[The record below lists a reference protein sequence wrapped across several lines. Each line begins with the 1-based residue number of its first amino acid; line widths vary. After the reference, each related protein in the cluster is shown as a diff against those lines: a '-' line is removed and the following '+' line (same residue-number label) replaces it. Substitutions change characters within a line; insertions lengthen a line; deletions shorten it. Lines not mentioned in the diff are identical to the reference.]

1 MFKQI
6 RSVND
11 YVETHKQ
18 QHPPARR
25 SREYRR
31 ESGMATPETAVAPER
46 GKSGLPMETGAVIY
60 GTIGIIGVAV
70 GTTIASSVYFGSVM
84 LAGAVAVIETQPR
97 IKRIVVKNNRLIDV
111 IILGSSIYAMITLGV
126 LITGALTFAG
136 LGYTLVY
143 SPWLKRG
150 DTV

>member
-1 MFKQI
+1 MAKPEPA
-6 RSVND
+6 
-11 YVETHKQ
+11 VE
-18 QHPPARR
+18 PLGEPR
-25 SREYRR
+25 
-31 ESGMATPETAVAPER
+31 
-46 GKSGLPMETGAVIY
+46 GLPIETGIAIY
-60 GTIGIIGVAV
+60 GTIGVIGVAV

-84 LAGAVAVIETQPR
+84 LAGVVAVVETQPR
-97 IKRIVVKNNRLIDV
+97 IKRIVVKNNRTIDLIL
-111 IILGSSIYAMITLGV
+111 LGSSIYAMITLGV